1 MKKIVPK
8 KKTRFFTIVLLCL
21 FALAAVILPATSAFA
36 EAKAIHPWITQEPWT
51 GEDGDGGGGD
61 PDEIS
66 AITTYVYRG
75 YENELSYLPLQTN
88 GNNIGDNDYYTL
100 ESEEF
105 VNQKV
110 SRPTPST
117 DYNGIDYVIYMIGE
131 LGDLAREYIVKSGRE
146 YTMVEC
152 NDLILGYIRGINT
165 EYYSHYINGASWSMV
180 AGSIPPDFITYVR
193 DNDEPSGGTL
203 SLAQFFA
210 SFLQDAGLYNTLYGT
225 IDSSYLNKHY
235 LLPDPLG
242 SGQSIDLI
250 HMFAAMDGIYKRT
263 GQLGTLGVNDNL
275 TGEIDGAELI
285 GLPLDG
291 LVSWLGDLQTFTG
304 ELRDVQPEAMSSFN
318 NYDSSFGHIDFN
330 EMVNDYASKFSS
342 SDLLADVDAMN
353 MVKFYLDNNFNSVA
367 KVLATY
373 YNETPHDSAAVG
385 NRYHQFIYTSTVRNG
400 NGSSDP
406 IASFQSNV
414 FSYMNLKYEN
424 GNITDHTYYS
434 ADEFISSK
442 VIQLMTE
449 DGLIPPVH
457 VRSYCAK
464 LFYDYITIMSHRS

>member
-21 FALAAVILPATSAFA
+21 FALAAVILPAASAFA

-51 GEDGDGGGGD
+51 GEDGGGGGGD

-291 LVSWLGDLQTFTG
+291 LVSWLGDLQTFAK
-304 ELRDVQPEAMSSFN
+304 ELKYYASDIFRYKT
-318 NYDSSFGHIDFN
+318 YDSSMGHVDFTQ
-330 EMVNDYASKFSS
+330 MVNNASYAFSS

-373 YNETPHDSAAVG
+373 YSETPHDDAAVG
-385 NRYHQFIYTSTVRNG
+385 NRYHQFIYTSTVQNG
-400 NGSSDP
+400 SGSSDP

-414 FSYMNLKYEN
+414 FTYMNLKYEN
-424 GNITDHTYYS
+424 GNISDSTNYNTDS
-434 ADEFISSK
+434 FLSSL
-442 VIQLMTE
+442 VIDLMIE
-449 DGLIPPVH
+449 DGQTPPAH

-464 LFYDYITIMSHRS
+464 LFYEYITIMSRRA